1 MSKHLLTNVITNLV
15 NEYSN
20 ANEYGVSLITI
31 PDFDYAQ
38 FAQGLSSRR
47 KSELYFLGFSTEQK
61 ASLMTSL
68 PDLGEAVKY
77 SYTVEEAEISRNSG
91 N

>member
-31 PDFDYAQ
+31 PLA
-38 FAQGLSSRR
+38 LN
-47 KSELYFLGFSTEQK
+47 
-61 ASLMTSL
+61 
-68 PDLGEAVKY
+68 V
-77 SYTVEEAEISRNSG
+77 VEC
-91 N
+91 

>member
-1 MSKHLLTNVITNLV
+1 MSKHLITNVITELV

-20 ANEYGVSLITI
+20 AGEYGVSLITI

-47 KSELYFLGFSTEQK
+47 KSELYFLGFSTDQK
-61 ASLMTSL
+61 TALINSL
-68 PDLGEAVKY
+68 PYCVDAVK
-77 SYTVEEAEISRNSG
+77 
-91 N
+91 

>member
-1 MSKHLLTNVITNLV
+1 MPMVSLLSDGGCKMSKHLLTNIIVGLV

-38 FAQGLSSRR
+38 FAQSLSNRR
-47 KSELYFLGFSTEQK
+47 KSELYFLGFQ
-61 ASLMTSL
+61 MIRG
-68 PDLGEAVKY
+68 PH
-77 SYTVEEAEISRNSG
+77 
-91 N
+91 

>member
-47 KSELYFLGFSTEQK
+47 KSELYFLGLF
-61 ASLMTSL
+61 
-68 PDLGEAVKY
+68 Y
-77 SYTVEEAEISRNSG
+77 RAEGVLNDVSS
-91 N
+91 